1 MSQIILDDQLV
12 DIEVR
17 VQLAQWTTVQRLR
30 DLRRGEVIK
39 DERVPLILRES
50 RQPTFVTIDM
60 GFWNL
65 RLRDPRYCILCF
77 PLRNDEQRQIP
88 GLLRQLLH
96 LPEFTTKV
104 ARMGKVARVS
114 QTHVDCWQLGDEQP
128 QRLNWPQTMRRKG
141 SVIREQG
148 PIYTVEA
155 PEISASE
162 DQPLADLPTRR
173 LIQVQGPPVSQTIIE
188 ERR

>member
-1 MSQIILDDQLV
+1 VGQIILDEQLFET
-12 DIEVR
+12 EVLIP
-17 VQLAQWTTVQRLR
+17 LARWVTVQNLR
-30 DLRRGEVIK
+30 DLRPGEVIK
-39 DERVPLILRES
+39 DERVPMILRES

-60 GFWNL
+60 GFWNP
-65 RLRDPRYCILCF
+65 RLRDAHYCILCF
-77 PLRNDEQRQIP
+77 PLRNDEQREIP
-88 GLLRQLLH
+88 DLMRQLLH
-96 LPEFTTKV
+96 MLEFATKA

-114 QTHVDCWQLGDEQP
+114 QTHIDYWQLGDEP
-128 QRLNWPQTMRRKG
+128 QRLTWPQTMRRKG

-162 DQPLADLPTRR
+162 DQPLADLTPRG